1 MKRDL
6 EPLSNERLAHVV
18 KHVFRLTSELLQKR
32 LKTHGVLYSHWTL
45 LRVLWVGDGLTQ
57 RQLSDLARISE
68 PSTFMAL
75 KAMEKKGYVLRQKMP
90 GNQKQIRVFL
100 TPMGLQLQHVMVPEA
115 ESINSQALAGLSA
128 HDIHVTRRTL
138 LAMADNLRQPRPK
151 DPALEPHPHDRVD
164 WAQESTLH
172 S

>member
-1 MKRDL
+1 
-6 EPLSNERLAHVV
+6 
-18 KHVFRLTSELLQKR
+18 
-32 LKTHGVLYSHWTL
+32 
-45 LRVLWVGDGLTQ
+45 
-57 RQLSDLARISE
+57 
-68 PSTFMAL
+68 
-75 KAMEKKGYVLRQKMP
+75 
-90 GNQKQIRVFL
+90 
-100 TPMGLQLQHVMVPEA
+100 MGLQLQHVMVPEA

-151 DPALEPHPHDRVD
+151 DPALEPHPHDHVD